1 MPVGAPKG
9 NTNAKKAETAKKQP
23 RRLVV
28 TLSLADERL
37 AWVTQTL
44 KAQGL
49 PVTEAATRRLVRQ
62 VSYDAL
68 DALMQ
73 QPQHTGKR

>member
-9 NTNAKKAETAKKQP
+9 NTNAKKAEAEKKQP

-37 AWVTQTL
+37 AWVTQAL
-44 KAQGL
+44 IAEGQ
-49 PVTEAATRRLVRQ
+49 PVTDAAIRRFVRRMG
-62 VSYDAL
+62 YDAL
-68 DALMQ
+68 DTLMQ
-73 QPQHTGKR
+73 QSQHIGKR